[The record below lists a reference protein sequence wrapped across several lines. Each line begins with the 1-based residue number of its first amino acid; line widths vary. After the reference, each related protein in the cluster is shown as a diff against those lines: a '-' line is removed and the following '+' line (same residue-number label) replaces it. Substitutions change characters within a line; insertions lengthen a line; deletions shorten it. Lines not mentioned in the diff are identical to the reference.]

1 VNAALISIVLPVY
14 NEAERVSTIVESYLE
29 ALKSIPNPHEII
41 LVTNGCR
48 DNSQKVCAALAQKH
62 PSVRVYD
69 TEQAG
74 WGRAVKLGLQ
84 HARGEILCYTN
95 LSRTTAEDLVSML
108 SYAIAHPKVVVK
120 SRRKIRESW
129 RRRLGSL
136 LYNLECRS
144 LFNLSARD
152 INGTPKIFPRAFTG
166 LLALTRDDDLIDA
179 EFNIICR
186 REGYSLIEVPVFSY
200 KRHGGTSTTN
210 YRSAWHMYWGA
221 FQMWRSMRK
230 DRA

>member
-14 NEAERVSTIVESYLE
+14 NEAERVTGIVESYLE
-29 ALKSIPNPHEII
+29 ALKTFPSPHEII

-48 DNSQKVCAALAQKH
+48 DNSKEVCAALARNNS
-62 PSVRVYD
+62 SVRTID
-69 TEQAG
+69 AGEAG

-95 LSRTTAEDLVSML
+95 LSRTTGEDLVLML
-108 SYAIAHPKVVVK
+108 DYAIAHPNVVVK
-120 SRRKIRESW
+120 SNRKIRESW

-136 LYNLECRS
+136 LYNLECRA
-144 LFNLSARD
+144 LFDLSAWD

-179 EFNIICR
+179 EFNVVCR
-186 REGYSLIEVPVFSY
+186 RENYSLIEVPVFSY
-200 KRHGGTSTTN
+200 KRHGGRSTTN
-210 YRSAWHMYWGA
+210 YRSAWKMYAGA
-221 FQMWRSMRK
+221 FQMWRALRK
-230 DRA
+230 GRS